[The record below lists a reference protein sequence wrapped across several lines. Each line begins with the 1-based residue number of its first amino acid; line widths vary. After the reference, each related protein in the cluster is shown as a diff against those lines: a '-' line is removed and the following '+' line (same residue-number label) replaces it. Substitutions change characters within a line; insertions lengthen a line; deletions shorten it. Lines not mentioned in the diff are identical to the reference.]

1 MVFLSKCR
9 VDSTLPCLF
18 PLILTVTK
26 NFLESCLHLII
37 PLCAHSICLDPLPL
51 KHVSNVALNFESNS
65 IGSVFIHSLHIL
77 KIGKLNAW
85 NWFIAWEISVTVSVS
100 QEWSPQ
106 TVIID
111 IVINKSW
118 VIISLNVGPYVFRI
132 KYTPNG
138 L

>member
-18 PLILTVTK
+18 PLIFAVTK
-26 NFLESCLHLII
+26 DFLESRLHLII
-37 PLCAHSICLDPLPL
+37 PLSTHSISLDSLPL
-51 KHVSNVALNFESNS
+51 KHVSNVALNFEGNC
-65 IGSVFIHSLHIL
+65 ICSVFIHSLHIL

-85 NWFIAWEISVTVSVS
+85 NRFIAWEIIVTISVS

-111 IVINKSW
+111 IVIN
-118 VIISLNVGPYVFRI
+118 
-132 KYTPNG
+132 
-138 L
+138 